1 MPSPNKTQRSPSS
14 RPPHQRNR
22 SASDPFLDPVYPAP
36 YLPYRDD
43 AHPRSVPTSN
53 QIPQVPPKQVVRKTR
68 QSNDIRDP
76 RMLEAAVR
84 EAVTVR
90 PVDSPRAR
98 VARSQTGFVIL
109 NSACSSVDLLDHIAS
124 GVQTSA
130 SSSKPAPAAS
140 RRSYS
145 QDSVTQAANNT
156 DRSRKTGKTGTK
168 KGSSHADVIDRM
180 DFTGVGPSAY
190 SFLISQY
197 VLHLLMC
204 GCIAIV
210 GSVPPRWSV

>member
-1 MPSPNKTQRSPSS
+1 MPSTNKTQRSPPSS

-43 AHPRSVPTSN
+43 AHPRPAPN
-53 QIPQVPPKQVVRKTR
+53 QVPQVPPKQVVRKTR

-98 VARSQTGFVIL
+98 VARSQTGYVVL
-109 NSACSSVDLLDHIAS
+109 NSSSSSIDSIDNS

-130 SSSKPAPAAS
+130 SSSKPSPAS

-145 QDSVTQAANNT
+145 QDSVTQTANIA
-156 DRSRKTGKTGTK
+156 DKSRKAGKSGTK

-180 DFTGVGPSAY
+180 DFTGVGPSAC
-190 SFLISQY
+190 SFLIIQC
-197 VLHLLMC
+197 VLRLLML
-204 GCIAIV
+204 GRSAITD
-210 GSVPPRWSV
+210 SVSPRWSI